1 VRPDRSQQL
10 GGPLQ
15 QLSGPEED
23 HHALQPVLQA
33 TTSLDRVQ
41 DRGEQWAGHEDAGDR
56 FGGDGVEE
64 QVGVEGLFVEQHRP
78 RPPEEVGVQG
88 LEAARPL
95 DGVEVEVDIVLADR
109 WDTGTEGVEVVQVV
123 VDHRRPRP
131 VGLDPGLR
139 LAGGAGGELQEAGS
153 ILVHV
158 QVGVFRVTAGLQV
171 GERRGPVG
179 RARADR
185 DQMAHAGQ
193 LPADGLD
200 LLGEAGVEDQ
210 RGRLTS

>member
-1 VRPDRSQQL
+1 
-10 GGPLQ
+10 
-15 QLSGPEED
+15 
-23 HHALQPVLQA
+23 
-33 TTSLDRVQ
+33 
-41 DRGEQWAGHEDAGDR
+41 
-56 FGGDGVEE
+56 
-64 QVGVEGLFVEQHRP
+64 
-78 RPPEEVGVQG
+78 
-88 LEAARPL
+88 
-95 DGVEVEVDIVLADR
+95 VEVEVDIVLADR

-200 LLGEAGVEDQ
+200 LLGEAGVEVQ